1 MFERIFS
8 IQFMLSPEF
17 LIGALAGFVAW
28 LALIFLIR
36 LLGVMVALW
45 DEWGDE

>member
-1 MFERIFS
+1 MR
-8 IQFMLSPEF
+8 
-17 LIGALAGFVAW
+17 ARFVAW
-28 LALIFLIR
+28 LALMFLIR